1 MLDADKMFV
10 QQGRKVFKE
19 VLPMVSELITEQ
31 MAEANVEAKD
41 LKRLFLHQ
49 ANINMNN
56 FVAKKVLGRDPI
68 NNEAPIILDKFANT
82 ASAGS
87 IIAFH
92 LNHQDMVEGDK
103 ALICSFGAGYSAG
116 CIVIE
121 HL

>member
-1 MLDADKMFV
+1 MFV

-19 VLPMVSELITEQ
+19 VLPMVCGLIDEQ
-31 MAEANVEAKD
+31 LAVANIEVKD

-56 FVAKKVLGRDPI
+56 FIVKKLLGREPV
-68 NNEAPIILDKFANT
+68 NNEAPIILDTYANT

-92 LNHQDMVEGDK
+92 LYHDDMKAGDK

-116 CIVIE
+116 CLIIE
-121 HL
+121 HI

>member
-1 MLDADKMFV
+1 
-10 QQGRKVFKE
+10 
-19 VLPMVSELITEQ
+19 
-31 MAEANVEAKD
+31 
-41 LKRLFLHQ
+41 
-49 ANINMNN
+49 MNN

-68 NNEAPIILDKFANT
+68 GNEAPIILDKFANT

-92 LNHQDMVEGDK
+92 LNHDDMIAGDK

-116 CIVIE
+116 CLVIE

>member
-1 MLDADKMFV
+1 
-10 QQGRKVFKE
+10 
-19 VLPMVSELITEQ
+19 

-56 FVAKKVLGRDPI
+56 FVAKKVLGRDPMG
-68 NNEAPIILDKFANT
+68 NEAPIILDKFANT

-92 LNHQDMVEGDK
+92 LNHDDMVTGDK

-121 HL
+121 HI